1 MRYPLL
7 ILFWLISD
15 YFIFV
20 VAYTLAYFLRVGW
33 IFSTDFPFGKYFF
46 VVYLVA
52 PFWLL
57 VLITTRT
64 FALGRRQNTGRNLA
78 YITYASIVGVA
89 LFALTYYFSYGL
101 FFSRKL
107 LLFALILNIGMV
119 WSWHMLFERLLRRVM
134 RLEPSVF
141 RALIIGITRE
151 SKKLIKELNRTS
163 NPIKP
168 VAVLDGRGSKEKEI
182 DGVPVCGKLNNLEK
196 VLKEDGITH
205 IVQCADLEQTLNLL
219 SACRQHNIVFM
230 LLPSVLGI
238 VERDE
243 RVESLEGHP
252 VTMVNPKEKRWE
264 WFFR

>member
-1 MRYPLL
+1 M
-7 ILFWLISD
+7 
-15 YFIFV
+15 
-20 VAYTLAYFLRVGW
+20 
-33 IFSTDFPFGKYFF
+33 
-46 VVYLVA
+46 VYLVA

-64 FALGRRQNTGRNLA
+64 FALGRRQNTIRNLA
-78 YITYASIVGVA
+78 YITYAAVVGVA
-89 LFALTYYFSYGL
+89 LFALSYYFSHGL

-107 LLFALILNIGMV
+107 LLFALLLNISMIWG
-119 WSWHMLFERLLRRVM
+119 WHMIFEHLMRNVLRLK
-134 RLEPSVF
+134 PSVF

-151 SKKLIKELNRTS
+151 SKKLITELDRTT

-168 VAVLDGRGSKEKEI
+168 VAVLDGRGSRETEI
-182 DGVPVCGKLNNLEK
+182 SGVPVKGKLNNLEK
-196 VLKEDGITH
+196 VLKEDSITH
-205 IVQCADLEQTLNLL
+205 IIQCADLEQTLNLL
-219 SACRQHNIVFM
+219 SACRQHKIVYM

-252 VTMVNPKEKRWE
+252 VTMVNPKEKKWE